1 MATSKIQKQFTDIVS
16 AERVMVTAT
25 TGSTGN
31 IALGYANDG
40 LTAIVAPHVS
50 GGTAYLRA
58 WISTINGGWYLTAV
72 DPNTGAT
79 INNTKIA
86 IRFWVFKF
94 SHS

>member
-16 AERVMVTAT
+16 ATRVVSTVT

-40 LTAIVAPHVS
+40 LTAIVAPHAS

-58 WISTINGGWYLTAV
+58 WISPASGEWFLTAV
-72 DPNTGAT
+72 NPNTGAT
-79 INNTKIA
+79 INNTELA
-86 IRFWVFKF
+86 IRYWVFRF